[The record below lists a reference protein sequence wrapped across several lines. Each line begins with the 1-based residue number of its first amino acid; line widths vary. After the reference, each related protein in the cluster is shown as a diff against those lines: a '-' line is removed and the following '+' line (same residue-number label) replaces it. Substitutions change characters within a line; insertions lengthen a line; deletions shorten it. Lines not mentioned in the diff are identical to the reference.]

1 MTISFQIVS
10 SLHIYWLWW
19 VFVAE
24 RRLPLVAAS
33 RGFSL
38 LQCPG
43 FLIVVAS
50 LLWSMGSRYACSVVT
65 AYRFRNCSLQALECG
80 LKLLH
85 RLGCHAAH
93 GVFLE
98 Q

>member
-1 MTISFQIVS
+1 VTISKNEMTISFQIVS

-19 VFVAE
+19 VFVAA

-38 LQCPG
+38 LQCLG

-50 LLWSMGSRYACSVVT
+50 LLWSMGSRCACSVIT
-65 AYRFRNCSLQALECG
+65 AYRLRNYSSQALECG
-80 LKLLH
+80 LK
-85 RLGCHAAH
+85 
-93 GVFLE
+93 
-98 Q
+98 